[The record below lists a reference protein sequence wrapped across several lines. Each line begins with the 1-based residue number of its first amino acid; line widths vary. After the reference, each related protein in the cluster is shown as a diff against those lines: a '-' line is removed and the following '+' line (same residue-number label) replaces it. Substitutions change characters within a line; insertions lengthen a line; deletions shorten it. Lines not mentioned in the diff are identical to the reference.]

1 MEALDLD
8 DFVPVVNRDRCIG
21 CGLCVTT
28 CPTEALVL
36 VRKEAAER
44 PSIPA
49 NTAMTHI
56 QLGKARGKLKN
67 SDLVMLAVRSKVDR
81 LLAKK

>member
-1 MEALDLD
+1 MA
-8 DFVPVVNRDRCIG
+8 
-21 CGLCVTT
+21 
-28 CPTEALVL
+28 L
-36 VRKEAAER
+36 VRKEVPPA
-44 PSIPA
+44 IPA

-81 LLAKK
+81 LLARQ